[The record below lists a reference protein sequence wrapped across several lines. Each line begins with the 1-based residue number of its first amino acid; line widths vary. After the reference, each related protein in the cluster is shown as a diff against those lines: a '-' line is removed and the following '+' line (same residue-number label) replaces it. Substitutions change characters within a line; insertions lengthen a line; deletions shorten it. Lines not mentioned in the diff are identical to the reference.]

1 MNSVLLVIL
10 FVSGGS
16 LSFVDESHCP
26 SSWTSS
32 GDACVKPFIR
42 PLTSTEAQRT
52 CVAEGGTL
60 LECDRPGM
68 VEDVAEILRGLFDSG
83 LLESTWLVSKR
94 GGEAPRA
101 IARTSDGQYK
111 LVDVP
116 SSAVFPFVCS
126 LSRIARRSLLIQQ
139 TLLETG
145 APRIVSTAPSEV
157 FFHSRDDADYV
168 VLPCAAEG
176 NPTPVITWF
185 RNDID
190 VVTPSGSS
198 VPYLLSGGSLL
209 VPADTSLAYS
219 SFHCTAKN
227 RHGEVRGPSILLKPT
242 FLESFRPHRGNV
254 VPLYNGGAKLE
265 CEAPNHQ
272 PRSLSFLWLYDSSTE
287 RILPSSERTLVSLD
301 GTLYFSYVVKED
313 ETSYACSLSLSSTQ
327 SGHYGPFFRLNVPVS
342 QDVPFAP
349 RIDAA
354 QPQIFPEAPTIGT
367 TVYLECFAYGNP
379 TPIYKWTR
387 VDGRRVSKKA
397 VLMHHG
403 RVLRFDN
410 AELADAGRYKC
421 SAANSMGVAAR
432 EVVLSLRTPPT
443 IVIPLSDKLVG
454 SNSDFTLECPPSSM
468 DTHSTVEW
476 FKDAKP
482 IVPLLMPNDQ
492 RKRFHVDQSRL
503 FVNSTISSDSGVYQ
517 CVMSNEVGTTSS
529 SAYVQVRDSA
539 PVFPRQSMPRKMFA
553 VVGSSVSVPCFYY
566 ASPRGHSRWSDAGG
580 AKLPHKGR
588 VRDHHGV
595 LIIEN
600 VLNDDA
606 GYFFCTAH
614 NRHGKAH
621 YQVELVVMGKAHMRV
636 DSADTAADTSAD
648 AMNISCSVELDCGNA
663 VDCPEAYFR
672 WTFDNKSLHSV
683 PGLHFK
689 TKVILPFCG
698 DRCKID
704 FFQFREHTR
713 HSKHGRHLVQ
723 EVGLQISSPG
733 KAVTPRKVACYSLY
747 GEESVDVMPRP
758 LTAPLALK
766 VEQSNETVRLS
777 WKKPSAHR
785 DIRNHAISGEAE
797 TGGYLVE
804 LRTKRD
810 RHWRPAPREVV
821 AESESQ
827 SVTLAEL
834 APNSLYQFRVRTVDA
849 SVIGDPSSPTAWVR
863 TPPAP
868 PSEAVQSL
876 KWKTLD
882 NATILVE
889 WDPVETDH
897 QSGGDLRYRLSWS
910 LDNEKPSESASQERK
925 FFAHHIDT
933 PTPQAVVRLNA
944 TEQCRM
950 LVFSVRPMNN
960 QGAGLVST
968 DTVAFVNSKGE
979 PRHVFFNNVTVLNS
993 THATFSWEWEK
1004 SNECGRAPA
1013 VQLSCTASL
1022 SETDP
1027 ITVAISSEFSEWT
1040 LGDLTANTKYEC
1052 VVRPLNGEEDVGPS
1066 SSPLEITTMQ
1076 QPPTEAPS
1084 INKLSLKP
1092 TEDQIGYTTVIE
1104 WSAIQFPQ
1112 VNVTDQANGY
1122 KIFVY
1127 VSETASE
1134 AVVLT
1139 MPVSQLSNPDRPSAR
1154 LDGLRLMYMYTIRV
1168 AGFNSGGV
1176 GPLSAP
1182 RTIRLG
1188 PQSSIDDSY
1197 TSSSLRT
1204 AANLLLFI
1212 FLLERLY

>member
-1 MNSVLLVIL
+1 MVL
-10 FVSGGS
+10 
-16 LSFVDESHCP
+16 P
-26 SSWTSS
+26 SM
-32 GDACVKPFIR
+32 DAFPAG
-42 PLTSTEAQRT
+42 PSQ
-52 CVAEGGTL
+52 L
-60 LECDRPGM
+60 LM
-68 VEDVAEILRGLFDSG
+68 
-83 LLESTWLVSKR
+83 WVSK
-94 GGEAPRA
+94 
-101 IARTSDGQYK
+101 
-111 LVDVP
+111 V
-116 SSAVFPFVCS
+116 
-126 LSRIARRSLLIQQ
+126 
-139 TLLETG
+139 
-145 APRIVSTAPSEV
+145 
-157 FFHSRDDADYV
+157 
-168 VLPCAAEG
+168 EG
-176 NPTPVITWF
+176 
-185 RNDID
+185 
-190 VVTPSGSS
+190 
-198 VPYLLSGGSLL
+198 
-209 VPADTSLAYS
+209 
-219 SFHCTAKN
+219 
-227 RHGEVRGPSILLKPT
+227 
-242 FLESFRPHRGNV
+242 
-254 VPLYNGGAKLE
+254 
-265 CEAPNHQ
+265 
-272 PRSLSFLWLYDSSTE
+272 SLSFLWLYDSSTE

-689 TKVILPFCG
+689 TK
-698 DRCKID
+698 
-704 FFQFREHTR
+704 FREHTR

-1197 TSSSLRT
+1197 TSKREKSLLLADMNNSELTERLEKLNAVLQELKEEKIRHLKESVKAWEEKYSQRLSDLEFSILRFQDRCKLQSSEINDQISRVEDMSETNTTIRQRIEKKLFVHGPIIQSENPHTLLTLTLSLIRGILYYTAQIRDLIFRAPAPRKTDELRPTPSEEDLHKHSMGWGSSESLSKESTSTEPSSSTDSIGNLGEDSLRIRRFKEPQK
-1204 AANLLLFI
+1204 N
-1212 FLLERLY
+1212 

>member
-1 MNSVLLVIL
+1 MINLGRI
-10 FVSGGS
+10 SG
-16 LSFVDESHCP
+16 
-26 SSWTSS
+26 
-32 GDACVKPFIR
+32 
-42 PLTSTEAQRT
+42 
-52 CVAEGGTL
+52 
-60 LECDRPGM
+60 
-68 VEDVAEILRGLFDSG
+68 
-83 LLESTWLVSKR
+83 
-94 GGEAPRA
+94 
-101 IARTSDGQYK
+101 
-111 LVDVP
+111 
-116 SSAVFPFVCS
+116 
-126 LSRIARRSLLIQQ
+126 
-139 TLLETG
+139 
-145 APRIVSTAPSEV
+145 
-157 FFHSRDDADYV
+157 
-168 VLPCAAEG
+168 
-176 NPTPVITWF
+176 
-185 RNDID
+185 
-190 VVTPSGSS
+190 
-198 VPYLLSGGSLL
+198 
-209 VPADTSLAYS
+209 
-219 SFHCTAKN
+219 
-227 RHGEVRGPSILLKPT
+227 
-242 FLESFRPHRGNV
+242 
-254 VPLYNGGAKLE
+254 
-265 CEAPNHQ
+265 
-272 PRSLSFLWLYDSSTE
+272 SLSFLWLYDSSTE

-354 QPQIFPEAPTIGT
+354 QPQIFPESPTIGT

-432 EVVLSLRTPPT
+432 E
-443 IVIPLSDKLVG
+443 
-454 SNSDFTLECPPSSM
+454 
-468 DTHSTVEW
+468 
-476 FKDAKP
+476 DAKP

-621 YQVELVVMGKAHMRV
+621 YQVELVVVGENCLTAEADMVKSYLHPPGKAHMRV

-785 DIRNHAISGEAE
+785 DIRNHAISGEVRFCPGIFRNATTRVQVDWLNCDELTFVTDLSEPNSGRVLPRPTYDGSTRPLLGSDDLDTSPFTE

-889 WDPVETDH
+889 WDPVETVRPALANRKPMDH
-897 QSGGDLRYRLSWS
+897 QSGDDLRYRLSWS

-960 QGAGLVST
+960 QGAG
-968 DTVAFVNSKGE
+968 E

-1013 VQLSCTASL
+1013 VQ
-1022 SETDP
+1022 
-1027 ITVAISSEFSEWT
+1027 
-1040 LGDLTANTKYEC
+1040 
-1052 VVRPLNGEEDVGPS
+1052 EDVGPS

-1092 TEDQIGYTTVIE
+1092 TVLCQRIP
-1104 WSAIQFPQ
+1104 FFR
-1112 VNVTDQANGY
+1112 
-1122 KIFVY
+1122 IFQ
-1127 VSETASE
+1127 
-1134 AVVLT
+1134 
-1139 MPVSQLSNPDRPSAR
+1139 M
-1154 LDGLRLMYMYTIRV
+1154 
-1168 AGFNSGGV
+1168 
-1176 GPLSAP
+1176 
-1182 RTIRLG
+1182 
-1188 PQSSIDDSY
+1188 
-1197 TSSSLRT
+1197 
-1204 AANLLLFI
+1204 
-1212 FLLERLY
+1212 